1 MLKRQGD
8 QTEMLGSV
16 SRSGDGARR
25 WILRPV
31 PIVKVDGRIM
41 GPSSTSEGTITMSAE
56 IGFKFRIVPTC
67 IAFSTVNRLAAL
79 YVIL

>member
-1 MLKRQGD
+1 M
-8 QTEMLGSV
+8 EMLGSV

-41 GPSSTSEGTITMSAE
+41 GPSSTSEGTIIMSAE
-56 IGFKFRIVPTC
+56 TGFKFRIAPTC
-67 IAFSTVNRLAAL
+67 IAFSTVNCLAAL